1 MGFCLLVS
9 FSQSRVLVQVPQ
21 GQILPTGKE
30 HAAHT
35 CTAFP
40 FILPAHPR
48 GMEKHHP
55 RWNRNLN
62 FYSALEVCASAWI
75 RISDMEG
82 VSFFQTS
89 LERDKPSLHRPGCQ
103 YLVSLVSPLITTCLQ
118 CHHHLSPYHD
128 SNNELPSWV
137 CQVLPC
143 LQLPQSTFHRTM

>member
-9 FSQSRVLVQVPQ
+9 LSQSGVLVQVSQ
-21 GQILPTGKE
+21 GQFLPTGKE

-40 FILPAHPR
+40 FILPAQPG
-48 GMEKHHP
+48 GMEKHHL

-62 FYSALEVCASAWI
+62 FYSALKVHASAWI
-75 RISDMEG
+75 RISDMEE
-82 VSFFQTS
+82 VSFFQPS

-103 YLVSLVSPLITTCLQ
+103 YLVSLVSLITTCLQ
-118 CHHHLSPYHD
+118 CHHHLSPYPD
-128 SNNELPSWV
+128 SSNELPSQV

-143 LQLPQSTFHRTM
+143 LQLPQPAFHRTT